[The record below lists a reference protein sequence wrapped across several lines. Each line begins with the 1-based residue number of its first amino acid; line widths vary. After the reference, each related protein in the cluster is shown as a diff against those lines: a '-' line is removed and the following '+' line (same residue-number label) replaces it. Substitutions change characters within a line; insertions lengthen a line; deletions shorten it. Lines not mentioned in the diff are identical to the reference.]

1 VEHQFDKNRSHAA
14 YERESAKKYANRGF
28 LDDAV
33 KNGKVFI
40 NLPVTLGAYR
50 LVCADMS
57 FHVSQPFLDLAHVT
71 SSAAF

>member
-1 VEHQFDKNRSHAA
+1 MHQYLDKNRSHAA

-33 KNGKVFI
+33 ENREVLI
-40 NLPVTLGAYR
+40 DLPVTLSAYR
-50 LVCADMS
+50 LVRADLG
-57 FHVSQPFLDLAHVT
+57 FHVSQPFLNLAHVT